1 MNLSTAQRE
10 RRLFAARLIL
20 TLARHGLKPSA
31 TSLVKILNARSK
43 DDPITSHAFRKWLK
57 AESMPTQRRVCVLAE
72 WLEVTPEWLR
82 FGDADTFERKGNAI
96 AGEISRDIFL
106 IAKDYRMLDDHSRI
120 IFNNTLKHLLKVQA
134 KVIPSKV

>member
-1 MNLSTAQRE
+1 MILSTAQHE
-10 RRLFAARLIL
+10 RRLFADRLIL

-31 TSLVKILNARSK
+31 TYLVKILNARSK
-43 DDPITSHAFRKWLK
+43 DSPITSHAFRKWLRG
-57 AESMPTQRRVCVLAE
+57 ESMPTQSRVSVLAE

-82 FGDADTFERKGNAI
+82 FGDPDTFERKGSLI

-120 IFNNTLKHLLKVQA
+120 IFDNTLKQLLKLQA
-134 KVIPSKV
+134 KIKPARV